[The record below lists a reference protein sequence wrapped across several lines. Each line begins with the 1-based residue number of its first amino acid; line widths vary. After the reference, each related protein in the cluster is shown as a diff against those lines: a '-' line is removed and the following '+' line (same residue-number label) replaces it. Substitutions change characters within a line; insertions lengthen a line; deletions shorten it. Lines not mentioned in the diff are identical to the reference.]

1 MPSLKALVRLNR
13 KLTVENLWLYVLACL
28 MNGPTYAYDV
38 RRRIRKMFGFN
49 PSTITLYTVIYK
61 LSREG
66 LVRVAK
72 EQPKTYEITEEGKK
86 TLEEAVRFV
95 EKNINRIKEIIASS
109 NSKQVNK

>member
-1 MPSLKALVRLNR
+1 MSSLKALVRLNR

-28 MNGPTYAYDV
+28 VNGPTYAYDI
-38 RRRIRKMFGFN
+38 RRRIRRVFGFN

-72 EQPKTYEITEEGKK
+72 EQPKTYEITEEGRR
-86 TLEEAVRFV
+86 TLEEAVKFV
-95 EKNINRIKEIIASS
+95 EKNINRIKEIIGS
-109 NSKQVNK
+109 NSS

>member
-1 MPSLKALVRLNR
+1 
-13 KLTVENLWLYVLACL
+13 